1 MLVFTEAT
9 PNPNA
14 LKLLP
19 QGRLTNGERRRFMR
33 SAGAVGSPLAERLF
47 EVEGIEE
54 VFVAEDFVTVTR
66 APHAETWMTL
76 RVRAIAALADFM
88 TETTPALSGEAA
100 DSADPQTTSEI
111 EGRIQA
117 VLEARVRP
125 YVAGHGGDI
134 RIARFDAAT
143 GTLWVWLDGACGG
156 CPSARLTLKAGVEK
170 LVREEVSE
178 VDRVEEAG
186 SEHRA
191 AATEPAAGVKPL
203 FTYRGRELAG
213 AGPART

>member
-1 MLVFTEAT
+1 VLVFTEAT

-19 QGRLTNGERRRFMR
+19 QARLTNGERRRFMR
-33 SAGAVGSPLAERLF
+33 RDGAAQSPLAQRLF
-47 EVEGIEE
+47 EVDGIDE

-66 APHAETWMTL
+66 AADAEAWMTL
-76 RVRAIAALADFM
+76 RVRAIAALADFL
-88 TETTPALSGEAA
+88 TETAPALTDEGAA
-100 DSADPQTTSEI
+100 EPQTASEI

-134 RIARFDAAT
+134 RIARFETAT

-170 LVREEVSE
+170 LVREAVPE

-186 SEHRA
+186 AEDRDA
-191 AATEPAAGVKPL
+191 AAVRAPGVKPL
-203 FTYRGRELAG
+203 FTYRGRQLAG
-213 AGPART
+213 AGRE

>member
-19 QGRLTNGERRRFMR
+19 QARLTSGERRRFTR
-33 SAGAVGSPLAERLF
+33 RDGAAGSPLAGRLF
-47 EVEGIEE
+47 EVDGIDE

-66 APHAETWMTL
+66 ADDAEAWTTL
-76 RVRAIAALADFM
+76 RVRAIAALADFL
-88 TETTPALSGEAA
+88 TEARPALSDEGAA
-100 DSADPQTTSEI
+100 APRTASEI
-111 EGRIQA
+111 EARIQV
-117 VLEARVRP
+117 VLETRVRP

-134 RIARFDAAT
+134 RIARFEPAN
-143 GTLWVWLDGACGG
+143 GMLWVWLDGACGG

-170 LVREEVSE
+170 LVREAVPEVE
-178 VDRVEEAG
+178 RVEEAG
-186 SEHRA
+186 AEHRD
-191 AATEPAAGVKPL
+191 EPSPPSPGVKPV

-213 AGPART
+213 AGRERA

>member
-19 QGRLTNGERRRFMR
+19 QTRLTDGPRRRLVR
-33 SAGAVGSPLAERLF
+33 GQAQGSPLAERLF

-66 APHAETWMTL
+66 AEAAEAWATL
-76 RVRAIAALADFM
+76 KVRVIAALADFLD
-88 TETTPALSGEAA
+88 EAAPALSETGEATA
-100 DSADPQTTSEI
+100 SASGI

-117 VLEARVRP
+117 VLGTRVRP

-134 RIARFDAAT
+134 RIARFEPRT
-143 GTLWVWLDGACGG
+143 GTLLVVLSGACGG

-170 LVREEVSE
+170 LVMEAVPEVR
-178 VDRVEEAG
+178 RVEEAG
-186 SEHRA
+186 KEAEIETAKRG
-191 AATEPAAGVKPL
+191 PGIKPL
-203 FTYRGRELAG
+203 FTYRGRKLASE
-213 AGPART
+213 RS